1 MQARME
7 EGHATGLA
15 YVMFFLAAASKLRG
29 MMPGHAM
36 FALCGMAIAVLHK
49 PASHGAAFV
58 CPCTGHNM
66 RAATVMHACIAHDM
80 HHWWCAHTYE
90 AQWQPC
96 RQHWGMQPMAF
107 HDGGTGG
114 GAWFFSEAMWL

>member
-58 CPCTGHNM
+58 CPCTGHTM
-66 RAATVMHACIAHDM
+66 RAATGMHACIAHKM
-80 HHWWCAHTYE
+80 HHLCCAHT
-90 AQWQPC
+90 
-96 RQHWGMQPMAF
+96 
-107 HDGGTGG
+107 
-114 GAWFFSEAMWL
+114 